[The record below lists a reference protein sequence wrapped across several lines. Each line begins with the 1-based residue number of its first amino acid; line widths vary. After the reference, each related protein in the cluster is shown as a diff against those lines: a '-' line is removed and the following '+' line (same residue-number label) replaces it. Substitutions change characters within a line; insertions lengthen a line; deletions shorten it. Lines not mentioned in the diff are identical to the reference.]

1 MTTTEDYIENMP
13 TKSANL
19 FVWTV
24 TVLFVIVLAGFL
36 LIKQPDVVTGNIR
49 LIAHNQ
55 PFELLAPH
63 TGKLML
69 LKYTN
74 DSVCSSQDIAYIS
87 NSADYHTMDSLAMLW
102 EKENIPT
109 STKH

>member
-19 FVWTV
+19 FVWAV

-49 LIAHNQ
+49 LIAWLC
-55 PFELLAPH
+55 F
-63 TGKLML
+63 
-69 LKYTN
+69 
-74 DSVCSSQDIAYIS
+74 
-87 NSADYHTMDSLAMLW
+87 W

>member
-19 FVWTV
+19 FVWAV

-74 DSVCSSQDIAYIS
+74 DSVRHKTSPIYPIRQITILWIAW
-87 NSADYHTMDSLAMLW
+87 LCFW

>member
-36 LIKQPDVVTGNIR
+36 LIKQPDVVT
-49 LIAHNQ
+49 A
-55 PFELLAPH
+55 
-63 TGKLML
+63 
-69 LKYTN
+69 
-74 DSVCSSQDIAYIS
+74 
-87 NSADYHTMDSLAMLW
+87 
-102 EKENIPT
+102 T
-109 STKH
+109 SG